1 MSLRVVN
8 SRINIPIDLIPTVTT
23 IKEVNR
29 LKVFVAGKMVSPG
42 FISDAQGIQNIC
54 SLLEFSHR
62 TVMTHMADLV
72 RIGWVGHSPG
82 TTTYYFRS
90 WAWFYEKGMI
100 YNRDA
105 ATADV
110 RALNHFQS
118 FLLSAKLALRIRKQ
132 ELFERLNRDKSL
144 PRKTVGVKSRKSAIT
159 KRGIAS
165 QDQLD
170 TPRSNS
176 GKNKLPYH
184 GLSIQAMAQMLNLS
198 PARACALKKEAVAAG
213 YFRTNKKYNVISSH
227 PTPIPNLRNLYLK
240 AFPDKKNIRV
250 MRDYTSTEP
259 SILLVEQ
266 LHDEIIPVIPLKSV
280 KYFKL
285 YQKSVLRTI
294 SPFTFRRNFRMSSKV
309 LMFEVG

>member
-8 SRINIPIDLIPTVTT
+8 SSINIPIDLIPTVTSA
-23 IKEVNR
+23 KAVNR
-29 LKVFVAGKMVSPG
+29 LKVFVAAKMLSPG
-42 FISDAQGIQNIC
+42 FISDAHGIQNIC
-54 SLLEFSHR
+54 LLLKLSHR
-62 TVMTHMADLV
+62 TVMTHMTDLV
-72 RIGWVGHSPG
+72 RIGWVGHRPG

-90 WAWFYEKGMI
+90 WAWFYEKGLI

-105 ATADV
+105 VPASV
-110 RALNHFQS
+110 RVLNHFQS

-144 PRKTVGVKSRKSAIT
+144 PKKTVGVKSRKSAIT

-165 QDQLD
+165 QDLLD
-170 TPRSNS
+170 KPRSNS
-176 GKNKLPYH
+176 GKNTLPYH
-184 GLSIQAMAQMLNLS
+184 GLSIQAIAQMLNLS

-227 PTPIPNLRNLYLK
+227 PAPIPNLRNLYLK

-250 MRDYTSTEP
+250 MRDPSSTEQT
-259 SILLVEQ
+259 ILLVEQ
-266 LHDEIIPVIPLKSV
+266 MHDEIIPAIPIKSV
-280 KYFKL
+280 KYSKL

-294 SPFTFRRNFRMSSKV
+294 SPFSFRRIVPIASKAV
-309 LMFEVG
+309 MFEIG